1 MVTVTGIEIPA
12 LISFIAFNMLTIPC
26 FAAVAAAKGEIGDQK
41 FGGTLLFWIIVSFLV
56 SSIVYTVGQFVWPVA
71 IWIVVAVA
79 AFVGIILYNKHA
91 DKKEKEAK
99 LLEKK
104 SF

>member
-1 MVTVTGIEIPA
+1 MTEHKHMAHEPFLRIARRDGMHPVASWA
-12 LISFIAFNMLTIPC
+12 LRGAGL
-26 FAAVAAAKGEIGDQK
+26 
-41 FGGTLLFWIIVSFLV
+41 IVSFLV

-71 IWIVVAVA
+71 IWVVVAVA

-104 SF
+104 TLN